1 MSFQTEDALW
11 VQVMDRLE
19 DMLEP
24 DLCEHWFSH
33 VSFNGFDG
41 ERLVLSVPNEFF
53 LSWLRERCE
62 ETLMNAIRDVFQK
75 EITVDFCIQPENE
88 DKSKET
94 VEKFSETVT
103 IPRIKEPSIEKEERR
118 GVTVLRGIR
127 LNPNYT
133 FENFVVGHGN
143 EFAYAAAKAVSE
155 SPGRNYNPLF
165 IYGMTG
171 LGKTHLMQG
180 IGHQLLRRDSSQ
192 KVMYVT
198 SEEFTNELIMS
209 ISEGSQSRFR
219 AKYRKVDILLIDDIH
234 FIADKE
240 ATQIEFFHTFNELFD
255 QHKQI
260 VLSSD
265 RSPKEI
271 RGVESRLVSRFEW
284 GLVIDIQPPDFE
296 TRVAI
301 LKSKLMQKGYDLDN
315 EILEYIAQSVTSNV
329 RKLEGALNGVIA
341 LMKLRGSNK
350 ITLEQAEQVVRDIED
365 RSQIASVTPDTILR
379 AVAEVFD
386 VRLADLKGRCRKK
399 QYVLPRQIGM
409 YLCRLLIPSL
419 SLSYIGELF
428 GGKDHTTVLHS
439 CERVEQELQKKGE
452 TYRMVESLIKKLKG
466 E

>member
-1 MSFQTEDALW
+1 MAFQTEETLW
-11 VQVMDRLE
+11 TQMLSCLE
-19 DMLEP
+19 KVLEP
-24 DLCEHWFSH
+24 HVCEHWFSF
-33 VSFNGFDG
+33 VTFKSFDG
-41 ERLVLSVPNEFF
+41 NRLVLTVPNEFF
-53 LSWLRERCE
+53 LSWFRERYGE
-62 ETLMNAIRDVFQK
+62 VLGVVARQVLQRD
-75 EITVDFCIQPENE
+75 ITIDFLVRP
-88 DKSKET
+88 
-94 VEKFSETVT
+94 
-103 IPRIKEPSIEKEERR
+103 EERR
-118 GVTVLRGIR
+118 KQPPRDGMTLDLDIQEKRVEKRDNVSHNTVR
-127 LNPNYT
+127 LNPRYT

-155 SPGRNYNPLF
+155 SPGKNYNPLF

-180 IGHQLLRRDSSQ
+180 IGHQLLRKDASK

-209 ISEGSQSRFR
+209 ITEGSQSKFR
-219 AKYRKVDILLIDDIH
+219 GKYRKVDVLLIDDIH
-234 FIADKE
+234 FIAEKE
-240 ATQIEFFHTFNELFD
+240 ATQVEFFHTFNELFD

-284 GLVIDIQPPDFE
+284 GLVTDIQPPDFE

-301 LKSKLMQKGYDLDN
+301 LRSKLIQKGYELED
-315 EILEYIAQSVTSNV
+315 EILEYIARSVTSNV
-329 RKLEGALNGVIA
+329 RQLEGALTGVIA
-341 LMKLRGSNK
+341 LMKLRGK
-350 ITLEQAEQVVRDIED
+350 DRITLEQAEQVVRDIED
-365 RSQIASVTPDTILR
+365 RTRTQCITPESVLR
-379 AVAEVFD
+379 AVAETFD
-386 VRLADLKGRCRKK
+386 VRLVDLKGRCRKK
-399 QYVLPRQIGM
+399 QYVLPRQVGM
-409 YLCRLLIPSL
+409 YLCRLLIPSM

-452 TYRMVESLIKKLKG
+452 TWKAVESLLKKLKG

>member
-1 MSFQTEDALW
+1 MSFQTEEALW
-11 VQVMDRLE
+11 GQILGQLE
-19 DMLEP
+19 GMLEP
-24 DLCEHWFSH
+24 QVCEHWFSH

-41 ERLVLSVPNEFF
+41 ERIVLSVPNEFF
-53 LSWLRERCE
+53 LSWLQERYGE
-62 ETLMNAIRDVFQK
+62 VLDTAIRQVFQK
-75 EITVDFCIQPENE
+75 EVSIDFCIQPENRSKIE
-88 DKSKET
+88 TQKGIVKSSRELSE
-94 VEKFSETVT
+94 EKG
-103 IPRIKEPSIEKEERR
+103 EKKIHRPPN
-118 GVTVLRGIR
+118 GLR

-143 EFAYAAAKAVSE
+143 EFAYAAAKAVAE

-180 IGHQLLRRDSSQ
+180 IGHQLLRRDSSK

-209 ISEGSQSRFR
+209 ITEGSQSRFR
-219 AKYRKVDILLIDDIH
+219 EKYRRVDILLIDDIH
-234 FIADKE
+234 FIAEKE

-284 GLVIDIQPPDFE
+284 GLVADIQPPDFE

-301 LKSKLMQKGYDLDN
+301 LKSKLIQKGYELDDV
-315 EILEYIAQSVTSNV
+315 ILEYIAKSVTSNV
-329 RKLEGALNGVIA
+329 RQLEGALTGVIA
-341 LMKLRGSNK
+341 LMKLRGNNK

-365 RSQIASVTPDTILR
+365 RDQVLCLNPESILR
-379 AVAEVFD
+379 AVAEAFD
-386 VRLADLKGRCRKK
+386 VRLVDLKGRCRKK

-439 CERVEQELQKKGE
+439 CERVEQELQSKGE
-452 TYRMVESLIKKLKG
+452 TYRMVESLLKKLKG

>member
-1 MSFQTEDALW
+1 MSFQTEESLW
-11 VQVMDRLE
+11 VQVLDCLE
-19 DMLEP
+19 GMLEP
-24 DLCEHWFSH
+24 HVCEHWFSH
-33 VSFNGFDG
+33 VSFQRFDG
-41 ERLVLSVPNEFF
+41 ERIVLSVPNEFF
-53 LSWLRERCE
+53 LSWLQERYGE
-62 ETLMNAIRDVFQK
+62 VLDTAVRKVFQK
-75 EITVDFCIQPENE
+75 EILIDFCIQPEKNLKT
-88 DKSKET
+88 DVRKE
-94 VEKFSETVT
+94 VVK
-103 IPRIKEPSIEKEERR
+103 PSIEFPEEKIEKKVYRPPN
-118 GVTVLRGIR
+118 GLR

-165 IYGMTG
+165 VYGMTG

-180 IGHQLLRRDSSQ
+180 IGHQLLRRDSSK

-209 ISEGSQSRFR
+209 ITEGSQSKFR
-219 AKYRKVDILLIDDIH
+219 EKYRKVDILLIDDIH
-234 FIADKE
+234 FIAEKE

-271 RGVESRLVSRFEW
+271 RGVEKRLVSRFEW
-284 GLVIDIQPPDFE
+284 GLVADIQPPDFE

-301 LKSKLMQKGYDLDN
+301 LKSKLIQKGYELDDS
-315 EILEYIAQSVTSNV
+315 ILEFIAKSVTSNV
-329 RKLEGALNGVIA
+329 RQLEGALTGVIA
-341 LMKLRGSNK
+341 LMKLRGSSK

-365 RSQIASVTPDTILR
+365 RNQVSCITPETILR
-379 AVAEVFD
+379 AVAEAFD
-386 VRLADLKGRCRKK
+386 VRLVDLKGRCRKK

-439 CERVEQELQKKGE
+439 CERVEQELQKKAE
-452 TYRMVESLIKKLKG
+452 TYRIVESLLKKLKG

>member
-1 MSFQTEDALW
+1 MSFQTEESLW
-11 VQVMDRLE
+11 IQVLGRLE

-24 DLCEHWFSH
+24 QVCEHWFSH
-33 VSFNGFDG
+33 VSFNGFNG
-41 ERLVLSVPNEFF
+41 ERMVLSVPNEFF
-53 LSWLRERCE
+53 LSWLRERYGE
-62 ETLMNAIRDVFQK
+62 VLNNAIYEVFQK
-75 EITVDFCIQPENE
+75 EVPVDFCIQPDNNAKTEIRK
-88 DKSKET
+88 DIAKPVKE
-94 VEKFSETVT
+94 FSEENVERKNHR
-103 IPRIKEPSIEKEERR
+103 IPA
-118 GVTVLRGIR
+118 GLR

-180 IGHQLLRRDSSQ
+180 IGHQLLRRDSSK

-219 AKYRKVDILLIDDIH
+219 EKYRKVDILLIDDIH
-234 FIADKE
+234 FIAEKE

-260 VLSSD
+260 VLLSD

-284 GLVIDIQPPDFE
+284 GLVTDIQPPDFE

-301 LKSKLMQKGYDLDN
+301 LKSKMMQKGYEVEDA
-315 EILEYIAQSVTSNV
+315 ILEYIARSVTSNV
-329 RKLEGALNGVIA
+329 RQLEGALTGVIA
-341 LMKLRGSNK
+341 LMKLRGNNK

-365 RSQIASVTPDTILR
+365 RSNVSTITPESILR
-379 AVAEVFD
+379 AVAESFD
-386 VRLADLKGRCRKK
+386 VRLVDLKGRCRKK

-452 TYRMVESLIKKLKG
+452 TYRMIESLLKKLKD

>member
-1 MSFQTEDALW
+1 MSFQTEESLW
-11 VQVMDRLE
+11 VQVLGRLE

-24 DLCEHWFSH
+24 QVCEHWFSH
-33 VSFNGFDG
+33 VSFNGFNG
-41 ERLVLSVPNEFF
+41 ERMVLSVPNEFF
-53 LSWLRERCE
+53 LSWLQERYGDV
-62 ETLMNAIRDVFQK
+62 LNNAIHEVFQK
-75 EITVDFCIQPENE
+75 EVPVDFCIQPENNAKIGVRK
-88 DKSKET
+88 DIAKPVKEL
-94 VEKFSETVT
+94 SEEST
-103 IPRIKEPSIEKEERR
+103 ERR
-118 GVTVLRGIR
+118 NHRPPHGLR

-180 IGHQLLRRDSSQ
+180 IGHQLLRRDSSK

-219 AKYRKVDILLIDDIH
+219 EKYRKVDVLLIDDIH
-234 FIADKE
+234 FIAEKE

-260 VLSSD
+260 VLLSD

-284 GLVIDIQPPDFE
+284 GLVTDIQPPDFE

-301 LKSKLMQKGYDLDN
+301 LKSKTMQKGYEIEDA
-315 EILEYIAQSVTSNV
+315 ILEYIARSVTSNV
-329 RKLEGALNGVIA
+329 RQLEGALTGVIA
-341 LMKLRGSNK
+341 LMKLRGNSK

-365 RSQIASVTPDTILR
+365 RSQISTITPESILR
-379 AVAEVFD
+379 AVAESFD
-386 VRLADLKGRCRKK
+386 VRLVDLKGRCRKK

-452 TYRMVESLIKKLKG
+452 TYRMIESLLKKLKG

>member
-1 MSFQTEDALW
+1 MSFQTEESLW
-11 VQVMDRLE
+11 VQVLGRLE

-24 DLCEHWFSH
+24 QVCEHWFSH
-33 VSFNGFDG
+33 VSFNGFNG
-41 ERLVLSVPNEFF
+41 ERMVLSVPNEFF
-53 LSWLRERCE
+53 LSWLQERYGE
-62 ETLMNAIRDVFQK
+62 VLNHAIHEVFQK
-75 EITVDFCIQPENE
+75 EVPVDFCIQPENNAKPGIRK
-88 DKSKET
+88 DIAKPVKEI
-94 VEKFSETVT
+94 SEENT
-103 IPRIKEPSIEKEERR
+103 ERR
-118 GVTVLRGIR
+118 NHRPPNGLR

-180 IGHQLLRRDSSQ
+180 IGHQLLRRDSSK

-219 AKYRKVDILLIDDIH
+219 EKYRKVDILLIDDIH
-234 FIADKE
+234 FIAEKE

-260 VLSSD
+260 VLLSD

-284 GLVIDIQPPDFE
+284 GLVTDIQPPDFE

-301 LKSKLMQKGYDLDN
+301 LKSKTMQKGYEVEDA
-315 EILEYIAQSVTSNV
+315 ILEYIARSVTSNV
-329 RKLEGALNGVIA
+329 RQLEGALTGVIA
-341 LMKLRGSNK
+341 LMKLRGNSK

-365 RSQIASVTPDTILR
+365 RSQISTITPESILR
-379 AVAEVFD
+379 AVAESFD
-386 VRLADLKGRCRKK
+386 VRLVDLKGRCRKK

-452 TYRMVESLIKKLKG
+452 TYRMIESLLKKLKG

>member
-1 MSFQTEDALW
+1 MSFQTEESLW
-11 VQVMDRLE
+11 IRVLDHLE
-19 DMLEP
+19 GILEP
-24 DLCEHWFSH
+24 HICEHWFSH
-33 VSFNGFDG
+33 VSFSGFDG
-41 ERLVLSVPNEFF
+41 ERIVLSVPNEFF
-53 LSWLRERCE
+53 LCWLRERYGAV
-62 ETLMNAIRDVFQK
+62 LDDAVRQVFQK
-75 EITVDFCIQPENE
+75 EVPIDFCIRPEENSKTVAE
-88 DKSKET
+88 KDVVKSVKALP
-94 VEKFSETVT
+94 VEKIERKNS
-103 IPRIKEPSIEKEERR
+103 SIQST
-118 GVTVLRGIR
+118 GQNGLR

-180 IGHQLLRRDSSQ
+180 IGHQLLRRDSSK

-219 AKYRKVDILLIDDIH
+219 GKYRKVDILLIDDIH
-234 FIADKE
+234 FIAEKE
-240 ATQIEFFHTFNELFD
+240 ATQVEFFHTFNELFD

-265 RSPKEI
+265 RSPKEM

-284 GLVIDIQPPDFE
+284 GLVADIQPPDFE

-301 LKSKLMQKGYDLDN
+301 LKSKMMQKGYELDDV
-315 EILEYIAQSVTSNV
+315 ILEYIAKSVTSNV
-329 RKLEGALNGVIA
+329 RQLEGALTGVIA
-341 LMKLRGSNK
+341 LMKLRGNGS

-365 RSQIASVTPDTILR
+365 RNQVPCITPESIFR

-386 VRLADLKGRCRKK
+386 VRLVDLRGRCRKK

-452 TYRMVESLIKKLKG
+452 TYRLVESLLKKLKG